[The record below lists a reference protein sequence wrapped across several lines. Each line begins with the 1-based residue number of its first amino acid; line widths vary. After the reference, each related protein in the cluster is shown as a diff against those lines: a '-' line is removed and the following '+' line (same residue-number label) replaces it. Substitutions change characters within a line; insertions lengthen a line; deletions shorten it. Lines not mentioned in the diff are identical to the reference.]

1 MIKRGLIAVLVA
13 VSGAVGASCFHSHET
28 GQTTPTAIPDSLTN
42 NMSHAMTEGDSMA
55 MRDTLPD
62 GLVAVRIDS
71 VSDSDADRYTHLTD
85 DDFRRVAN
93 ELQVEVAAIKAVVV
107 IEAGKDMRGFWAPG
121 VPIVNHDRSM
131 WTKSGRLVTSKAK
144 APANT
149 SIPSGL
155 TSSFAKKA
163 WQRLINARKINI
175 QQADMSTFWGMFQ
188 IGGFN
193 YKLCGCSSIE
203 EFVELMSYSELEQLE
218 LFAALITNCK
228 YVQYL
233 RSKNWAAFARR
244 YNGPGYARKGYHTR
258 MANAYKRFKAE
269 GL

>member
-1 MIKRGLIAVLVA
+1 MIKRGLIAALVV
-13 VSGAVGASCFHSHET
+13 VSSAVGASCFQSKDSDNSV
-28 GQTTPTAIPDSLTN
+28 QTTIPDSLTN
-42 NMSHAMTEGDSMA
+42 NLDRALLESDSVA
-55 MRDTLPD
+55 GTDTVAD
-62 GLVAVRIDS
+62 GTVAVRIDS
-71 VSDSDADRYTHLTD
+71 VAGSDPDRYTHLTD

-107 IEAGKDMRGFWAPG
+107 IEAGKAMRGFWAPG
-121 VPIVNHDRSM
+121 VPIINHDRSM
-131 WTKSGRLVTSKAK
+131 WARSGKLVTSKAK
-144 APANT
+144 APSNAT
-149 SIPSGL
+149 IPAGL
-155 TSSFAKKA
+155 TSAFAKKA

-233 RSKNWAAFARR
+233 RDKNWAAFARR
-244 YNGPGYARKGYHTR
+244 YNGPGYARQGYHTK
-258 MANAYKRFKAE
+258 MAKAYKQFKAE

>member
-1 MIKRGLIAVLVA
+1 MIKRGLIAAFVVI
-13 VSGAVGASCFHSHET
+13 SGAVGASCFHSQDT
-28 GQTTPTAIPDSLTN
+28 AQTTPDATADSLIN
-42 NMSHAMTEGDSMA
+42 IAHHAMLEGDSA
-55 MRDTLPD
+55 MVRDTLPD
-62 GLVAVRIDS
+62 GRVAVHIDS
-71 VSDSDADRYTHLTD
+71 VSANDTDRYTHLTD

-121 VPIVNHDRSM
+121 VPVVNHDRSM
-131 WTKSGRLVTSKAK
+131 WGKSKRLVTSKAK
-144 APANT
+144 APANAT
-149 SIPSGL
+149 IPQGL
-155 TSSFAKKA
+155 NTPFARKA

-175 QQADMSTFWGMFQ
+175 QQANLSTFWGMFQ

-193 YKLCGCSSIE
+193 YKLCGCTSIE
-203 EFVELMSYSELEQLE
+203 QFVELMSYSELEQLE

-233 RSKNWAAFARR
+233 RDKNWAAFARR
-244 YNGPGYARKGYHTR
+244 YNGSSYARRGYHTK
-258 MANAYKRFKAE
+258 MANAYKRFRAE